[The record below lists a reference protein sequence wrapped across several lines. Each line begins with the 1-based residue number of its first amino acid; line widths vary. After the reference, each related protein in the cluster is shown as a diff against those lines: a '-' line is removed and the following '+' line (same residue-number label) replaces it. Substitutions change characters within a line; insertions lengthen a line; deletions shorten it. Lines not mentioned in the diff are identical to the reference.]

1 MQQTPAQRTLAA
13 QGEKAFQRT
22 EKINADLFTL
32 TYGSLVSQLLK
43 DNKDDPEVVNKALD
57 KMGYSMGTRLVDEFL
72 ATTNMAACRTFPE
85 TAEVVAKVGFKLF
98 LGVTATV
105 TNLADNGNTFS
116 LVLEENPLNAFVEL
130 PDKLKSSLWFSNAL
144 CGVVRGA
151 LEMVMY
157 KVECNFVKC
166 VLRGDDTTELRV
178 HLVEIMNEQFV
189 SGDDD

>member
-1 MQQTPAQRTLAA
+1 MQQTTAQRTLAA

-32 TYGSLVSQLLK
+32 TYGSLVTQLLK

-57 KMGYSMGTRLVDEFL
+57 KIGYSMGTRLVDEFL

-98 LGVTATV
+98 LGVSATV

-116 LVLEENPLNAFVEL
+116 LILEENPLNAFVEL
-130 PDKLKSSLWFSNAL
+130 PDKLKGSLWFSNVL

-157 KVECNFVKC
+157 RVECNFVKC
-166 VLRGDDTTELRV
+166 VLRGDDTTEIRV

>member
-130 PDKLKSSLWFSNAL
+130 PDKLKSSLWFSNVL